1 MIGRLARWVRAG
13 VDSLR
18 RLKDMPMIWQ
28 GGFAALQ
35 SMIQGWLSGSQGAA
49 LAIASLLIINA
60 CYSQAATEVWRW
72 AGPLFNV
79 SCVGG

>member
-1 MIGRLARWVRAG
+1 LARWVRAG

-28 GGFAALQ
+28 GGVAALQ
-35 SMIQGWLSGSQGAA
+35 SMIQGWLGGSQGAA
-49 LAIASLLIINA
+49 LAATSLLIIDTR
-60 CYSQAATEVWRW
+60 YSQAAAEVGRW

>member
-1 MIGRLARWVRAG
+1 MARWVRAG

-28 GGFAALQ
+28 GGFATLQ
-35 SMIQGWLSGSQGAA
+35 AMVEGWLAGSKGAA

-60 CYSQAATEVWRW
+60 CYSQAAAEVGR
-72 AGPLFNV
+72 PSF
-79 SCVGG
+79 